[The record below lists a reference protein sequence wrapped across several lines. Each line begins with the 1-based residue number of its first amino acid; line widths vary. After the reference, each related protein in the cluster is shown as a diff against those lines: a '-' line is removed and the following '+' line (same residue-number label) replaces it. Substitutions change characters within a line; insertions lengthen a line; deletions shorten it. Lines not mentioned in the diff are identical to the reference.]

1 MIMSYNIN
9 LILAVD
15 NNNAIGNGDDLLY
28 FFPKDLRRFVSL
40 TKEKTVVMGRKT
52 WESLPV
58 KLPKRKNIVLTKS
71 SKIEPS
77 MKKGVL
83 VEPDLIVNDLD
94 TILKMSENEEI
105 WIIGGANIYEQ
116 FIKYT
121 KTVELTK
128 ISATVSDYD
137 TTVDWL
143 EESLKDFVISNNV
156 VLEDVDK
163 MSNDTHLLNFITFN
177 SK

>member
-1 MIMSYNIN
+1 
-9 LILAVD
+9 
-15 NNNAIGNGDDLLY
+15 
-28 FFPKDLRRFVSL
+28 
-40 TKEKTVVMGRKT
+40 
-52 WESLPV
+52 
-58 KLPKRKNIVLTKS
+58 
-71 SKIEPS
+71 